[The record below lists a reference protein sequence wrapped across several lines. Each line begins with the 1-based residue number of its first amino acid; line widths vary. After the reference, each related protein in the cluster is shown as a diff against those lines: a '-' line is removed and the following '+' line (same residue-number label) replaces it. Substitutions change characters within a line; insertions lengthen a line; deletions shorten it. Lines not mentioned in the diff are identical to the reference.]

1 MLVVPLPYS
10 LDRVNLLSQLK
21 LPIDLWIELYGL
33 LRLSKDES
41 LDYIRLLKSKK
52 DKLLMSMNPEKKDSF
67 VLNKKDS

>member
-21 LPIDLWIELYGL
+21 LPIGLWIELYGL

-41 LDYIRLLKSKK
+41 LDYIRLLKSRK